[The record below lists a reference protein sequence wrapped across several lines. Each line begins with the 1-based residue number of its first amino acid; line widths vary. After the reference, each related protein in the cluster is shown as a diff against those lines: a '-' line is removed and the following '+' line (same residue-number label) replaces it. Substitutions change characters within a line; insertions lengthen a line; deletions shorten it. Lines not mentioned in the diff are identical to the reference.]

1 MFSKAL
7 IQKLSVGHKWLQVPY
22 DCGLFYTRDTSFLT
36 NGFQPPASSAP
47 AHLSAAKPSPQYDN
61 LFTDTGEQQAYAL
74 HELSEGTVK
83 VRSISSRLWVNIEN
97 SRRFKAL
104 PLTVGL
110 LSLGKDGY
118 RGKKI
123 IQITVLVLNLLLSGF
138 SDDTFLQTLSLAT
151 SSLHGE
157 QQSASF
163 NHPSYLLPARSSN
176 IDSGAFLALLH
187 LCLKKSDVRY
197 RKMRDLYGL
206 IIESP

>member
-1 MFSKAL
+1 MTVASFTPETFPSLQTAFNLQHHQLLL
-7 IQKLSVGHKWLQVPY
+7 ISQL
-22 DCGLFYTRDTSFLT
+22 R
-36 NGFQPPASSAP
+36 
-47 AHLSAAKPSPQYDN
+47 N
-61 LFTDTGEQQAYAL
+61 LLLNTTTCFTDTGEQQAYAF

-118 RGKKI
+118 RG
-123 IQITVLVLNLLLSGF
+123 F

-163 NHPSYLLPARSSN
+163 NHPSYLLPALSSN

-197 RKMRDLYGL
+197 RKTRDLYGL

>member
-1 MFSKAL
+1 MTVASFTPETLPSLQTAFNLQHHQLLL
-7 IQKLSVGHKWLQVPY
+7 ISQL
-22 DCGLFYTRDTSFLT
+22 R
-36 NGFQPPASSAP
+36 
-47 AHLSAAKPSPQYDN
+47 N
-61 LFTDTGEQQAYAL
+61 LLLNTTTCFTDTGEQQAYAL

-83 VRSISSRLWVNIEN
+83 VRSISSPLWVNIEN

-123 IQITVLVLNLLLSGF
+123 IQMTVLVLNLLLSGF

-163 NHPSYLLPARSSN
+163 NHPSYLLPALSSN
-176 IDSGAFLALLH
+176 IDSGASLALLH

-206 IIESP
+206 VIESP